1 MACGVKEVGQH
12 CSRFSMHNSMLE
24 SRVTVSIEKA
34 LPTADDARRF
44 LDSVVFEEFKEWTDE
59 EEEGG
64 GGGTANVSVA
74 E

>member
-1 MACGVKEVGQH
+1 
-12 CSRFSMHNSMLE
+12 MLE
-24 SRVTVSIEKA
+24 SRATVSIEKA